1 MWCGAAYYVEKPW
14 QINDAV
20 VIYALYAE
28 LWRGNKPTVM
38 TQPQHAFGLPPRRV
52 KEYVRW
58 SYSIAYLYVQSL
70 A

>member
-1 MWCGAAYYVEKPW
+1 M
-14 QINDAV
+14 